1 MMDINEDLLEWFI
14 TFIDKKTSGKTVKNK
29 IISNKEL
36 AEEFTQTNYQKIQE
50 KKSKL
55 TYYRKYLGYR
65 SSRCAVDK

>member
-36 AEEFTQTNYQKIQE
+36 AEEFTQTNY
-50 KKSKL
+50 
-55 TYYRKYLGYR
+55 
-65 SSRCAVDK
+65 